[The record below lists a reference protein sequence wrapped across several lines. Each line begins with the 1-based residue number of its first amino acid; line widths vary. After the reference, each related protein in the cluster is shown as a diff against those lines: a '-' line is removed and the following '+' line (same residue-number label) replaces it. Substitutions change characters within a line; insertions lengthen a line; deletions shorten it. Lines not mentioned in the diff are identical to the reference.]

1 MWVLGEMC
9 VTDDS
14 CVYRTEDSSVTDEL
28 DNQVI
33 TKGDNTTD
41 ISDNRIIEQVL
52 DNNIEAVEKRRQ
64 IGDEFYREAEDIE
77 ADPQHQ
83 RQSVVQVTGTVIAVE
98 TGGGQCEENF
108 SVPVVTSVD
117 TGVPDL
123 QLKLEEAKILSDTQ
137 DSSNS
142 PPSSSPP
149 PLHPVISSPTTIP
162 ITVLPVTV
170 PENVL
175 AVSTVSDIF
184 QEQLSGQQ
192 EPEGKV
198 QLH

>member
-98 TGGGQCEENF
+98 TGGGQCEDNF

-117 TGVPDL
+117 TGVPAL
-123 QLKLEEAKILSDTQ
+123 ELKLEEAKILSDTQ

-149 PLHPVISSPTTIP
+149 PPHPVISGPTTIP

-198 QLH
+198 QLY